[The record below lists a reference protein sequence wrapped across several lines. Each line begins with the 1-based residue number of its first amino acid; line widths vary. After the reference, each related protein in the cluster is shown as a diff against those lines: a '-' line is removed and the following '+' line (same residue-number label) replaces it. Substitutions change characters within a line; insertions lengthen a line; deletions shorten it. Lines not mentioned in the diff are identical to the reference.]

1 MVKSPIISTEILQ
14 RSKKKNV
21 IFEKVATPH
30 FISTSIFILVVIL
43 VSILAAKMTAKT
55 IKPVW

>member
-1 MVKSPIISTEILQ
+1 MVESPIISTEILQ

-21 IFEKVATPH
+21 IFEKVATSR
-30 FISTSIFILVVIL
+30 FISTSIFVLVVIF

-55 IKPVW
+55 IKPVR